1 MPTINLN
8 EIRLRA
14 SKFVNEWK
22 DLVPKAREEADAQ
35 QFQTEFLDIFGVT
48 RKQVATFEHRVNIGG
63 QEDFFGNTTGGHKGY
78 IDLFWKGHFMIEMK
92 TPGKD
97 MKKAYEQAKEY
108 AVNLPPEELPVGIL
122 ISDFCNFDYY
132 NLEKDNEL
140 VHFTLAELPE
150 KVDLFTYLAGY
161 KENKYK
167 AVSDVDIQAAEHMG
181 ELHDALK
188 ESKYTG
194 HQLEMYLVRLLFC
207 LFADDTG
214 IFDEKKLFFRYIE
227 EKTNKDG
234 SDLAIHLGQIFDIL
248 NKPKENRLT
257 NIDETLD
264 KFPYVNGGLFEE
276 KLDTAAFNSSMRNTL
291 IKCCSLDWSKI
302 KPEIFGAMF
311 QSVKDKESRREL
323 GEHYTSET
331 NILKII
337 KPLFLDALKDEFEKI
352 RKYKS
357 DIRIQKLL
365 EFHTKLRKIK
375 LLDPACGCGNF
386 LVVSYREL
394 RLLELEVLSEYLQM
408 QKVFDIE
415 LMVRVNVDQFYG
427 IEIEEFPARIAQTA
441 LWLMDHLMNL
451 KASVMLDKYI
461 ARIPLTASPTIIIE
475 NALTIDWETIVP
487 KNELSYILG
496 NPPFLGSKIM
506 SDLQRKE
513 VDTIFSGVKNCGI
526 LDYVTCWYKKAALYI
541 QETKIECAFVSTNS
555 ICQGE
560 QVPILW
566 MDLMNKHNI
575 KINFAHQTFKWSN
588 EAKGKAAVFCV
599 IIGFSL
605 VDRDTKKI
613 YQYATVIGEPMET
626 SVKQIN
632 AYLVNYENIFITSR
646 GKPLCKVPPMNF
658 GNMPLDGGH
667 LLLSDEEKEEFIK
680 IEPKAEK
687 YIKPL
692 LSAREFLN
700 GMKRW
705 CIWLVDIE
713 PAELRKMPEVI
724 KRVEAVKNFRL
735 DSIAPSTRDH
745 AVTPSL
751 FRDRNNPDTFIVIP
765 RVSSETRRYIPM
777 GFFDKNS
784 IAGDTCMI
792 IPDGTVYHF
801 GILTSTMHMAWTRYV
816 CGRLKSD
823 YRYSKDIVYNN
834 FPFPN
839 PTEKQKAE
847 IEKFSQEVLDARLK
861 FPTSSLADLYDPLA
875 MPKDL
880 LKAHQKLDKAVESAY
895 GRTFDNDSERVAYL
909 FELYQKL
916 IDQELSSGALFT
928 VTKKTGKGKK
938 IKSTKT
944 SKKK

>member
-1 MPTINLN
+1 MPYINLN

-22 DLVPKAREEADAQ
+22 DLAPKAREEADAQ
-35 QFQTEFLDIFGVT
+35 QFQTEFLDIFGIT

-63 QEDFFGNTTGGHKGY
+63 QQDFFGNTTGGHKGY

-108 AVNLPPEELPVGIL
+108 AVNLPPDELPVGIL

-140 VHFTLAELPE
+140 AHFTLAELPE

-167 AVSDVDIQAAEHMG
+167 AVSDVDIEAAEHMG

-276 KLDTAAFNSSMRNTL
+276 KLETAAFNSTMRNTL
-291 IKCCSLDWSKI
+291 LKCCELDWSKI

-331 NILKII
+331 NILKVIQ
-337 KPLFLDALKDEFEKI
+337 PLFLDSLWEEFEKI

-357 DIRIQKLL
+357 DIRIQRLL
-365 EFHTKLRKIK
+365 EFHTKLRQLKF
-375 LLDPACGCGNF
+375 LDPACGCGNF
-386 LVVSYREL
+386 LVVTYREL
-394 RLLELEVLSEYLQM
+394 RLLELDVLSEYLQM
-408 QKVFDIE
+408 QKMFDID

-427 IEIEEFPARIAQTA
+427 IELEEFPARIAQTA

-461 ARIPLTASPTIIIE
+461 VRIPLTASPTIRID
-475 NALTIDWETIVP
+475 NALTTDWEKIVP
-487 KNELSYILG
+487 KDELSYILG
-496 NPPFLGSKIM
+496 NPPFVGANVMSKY
-506 SDLQRKE
+506 QKE
-513 VDTIFSGVKNCGI
+513 EIKKVFNNINYYGI
-526 LDYVTCWYKKAALYI
+526 LDYVTCWYKKSSEYI
-541 QETKIECAFVSTNS
+541 KNTKIEVGFVSTNS

-560 QVPILW
+560 QVPALW
-566 MDLMNKHNI
+566 SELMNKHNI
-575 KINFAHQTFKWSN
+575 HINFAHKTFKWGN
-588 EAKGKAAVFCV
+588 EAKGKAAVYCV

-605 VDRDTKKI
+605 IERKDKLIFEYPNLKGDPIQVNVKRINGYLLDAPDIWINPRTIPLSKI
-613 YQYATVIGEPMET
+613 PEIRKGNYYAKSEGLI
-626 SVKQIN
+626 I
-632 AYLVNYENIFITSR
+632 
-646 GKPLCKVPPMNF
+646 
-658 GNMPLDGGH
+658 
-667 LLLSDEEKEEFIK
+667 EEKDYDDFISKEPNSLKYIKKLIGSEEFINNK
-680 IEPKAEK
+680 
-687 YIKPL
+687 
-692 LSAREFLN
+692 
-700 GMKRW
+700 KRF
-705 CIWLVDIE
+705 CLWLVDC
-713 PAELRKMPEVI
+713 PPDELHKMPLVMERI
-724 KRVEAVKNFRL
+724 NKVKLDRLSSKDIGMKKLALTPTVFRE
-735 DSIAPSTRDH
+735 T
-745 AVTPSL
+745 
-751 FRDRNNPDTFIVIP
+751 NNPDKCLVIP
-765 RVSSETRRYIPM
+765 VVSSENRTYIPI
-777 GFFDKNS
+777 GFINK
-784 IAGDTCMI
+784 DTISTNANLI
-792 IPDGTVYHF
+792 IPDANIYHF
-801 GILTSTMHMAWTRYV
+801 GILTSTMHMAWVRYV

-834 FPFPN
+834 FPFPD
-839 PTEKQKAE
+839 TSEKQKSE
-847 IEKFSQEVLDARLK
+847 IEKFVQEILDARLQ
-861 FPTSSLADLYDPLA
+861 FPSASLSNLYDPLT
-875 MPKDL
+875 MPIVL
-880 LKAHQKLDKAVESAY
+880 LKAHQKLDKAVEAAY
-895 GRTFDNDSERVAYL
+895 GRTFNNDSERVAYL

-916 IDQELSSGALFT
+916 INQELSSSELFT
-928 VTKKTGKGKK
+928 ETKKTGKGRKL
-938 IKSTKT
+938 
-944 SKKK
+944 